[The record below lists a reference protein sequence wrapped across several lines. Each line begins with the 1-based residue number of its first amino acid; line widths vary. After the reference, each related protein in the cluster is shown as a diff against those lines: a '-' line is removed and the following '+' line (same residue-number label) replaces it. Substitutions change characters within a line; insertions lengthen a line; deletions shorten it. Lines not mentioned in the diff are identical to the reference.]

1 MTAREKAAVEAFNIV
16 RREAALAAA
25 AYERGEDAAGDAHSD
40 MVRDALAAAKR
51 GGYFGTFSL
60 LAHRWSRR

>member
-1 MTAREKAAVEAFNIV
+1 MTAREKAAVQAFNIV

>member
-1 MTAREKAAVEAFNIV
+1 MIAREKAAIEAFNTV

-40 MVRDALAAAKR
+40 MVRGALAAAKR
-51 GGYFGTFSL
+51 GGYFGAFSL
-60 LAHRWSRR
+60 LAHQWSQR